1 MSQQSFIK
9 QVKSALSGGKAVN
22 GKAIVAMII
31 FGMIILTF
39 VLSDYSARNN
49 GTLGIGAAAEV
60 NGEIITLKEFQE
72 QENRI
77 AGYYAQFFG
86 GKIDNDFQRKQIR
99 SEAINELVNN
109 SLAAQAAE
117 GEKIFATDA
126 ELKKIIMED
135 LPYFKKD
142 GVFQSDLYKG
152 LLNANKLTPS
162 EFEKSLRAQAKTQR
176 IRQLFELGL
185 SSNRLEKD
193 LENELKSK
201 KINVAFVK
209 LNAEELKKSNLVSA
223 AEVSKKFA
231 DADFAKKVQDYY
243 TNTKGEF
250 ETPEQIKAS
259 HILIRTTEGNAD
271 SDALAK
277 AKMENIIKRLA
288 KEDFAKVAGQV
299 SEDPGSKAKN
309 GDLGY
314 FSKGRMVKEF
324 EEVAF
329 VTPVGKLS
337 PVIKT
342 PFGYHILKVMDKKPA
357 QTTSFEAAKT
367 AIASKLL
374 AEEKN
379 TEISKQLEEIVAKG
393 DLAAVNDFVAKHDLK
408 WTESG
413 YFDLTSE
420 QLPGS
425 TSAELFKAS
434 LELSKA
440 NPVNKAL
447 IREGDAQFL
456 LKLID
461 AKTMP
466 TATDV
471 VVKDAATENA
481 EKQKSLG
488 GYAKW
493 VSELRK
499 ASKVTTNDAIMEM
512 Q

>member
-9 QVKSALSGGKAVN
+9 QVKSALSGARAINAKAV
-22 GKAIVAMII
+22 VAMIV

-39 VLSDYSARNN
+39 VLSDYSSRQGGN
-49 GTLGIGAAAEV
+49 LGVGAAAEV
-60 NGEIITLKEFQE
+60 NGEIISLKEFQE
-72 QENRI
+72 QESRI
-77 AGYYAQFFG
+77 ASYYSQFFG
-86 GKIDNDFQRKQIR
+86 GQIDNEFQRKQIR

-152 LLNANKLTPS
+152 LLNANKLTPG
-162 EFEKSLRAQAKTQR
+162 EFEKGLRAQAKTQR

-209 LNAEELKKSNLVSA
+209 VNAEEIKKTVSA
-223 AEVSKKFA
+223 AEANKKLADPAFA
-231 DADFAKKVQDYY
+231 QKVQDYY

-259 HILIRTTEGNAD
+259 HILIRSTEGNAD
-271 SDALAK
+271 ADALAQ
-277 AKMENIIKRLA
+277 AKMKNIIERLA

-314 FSKGRMVKEF
+314 FSRGRMVKEF

-329 VTPVGKLS
+329 TTPVGKLS
-337 PVIKT
+337 GLIKT

-357 QTTSFEAAKT
+357 QVISFEAAKNG
-367 AIASKLL
+367 IATKLM
-374 AEEKN
+374 ADEKSL
-379 TEISKQLEEIVAKG
+379 EVSKQLEELAAKG
-393 DLAAVNDFVAKHDLK
+393 DAAVINAFVAAQGLK

-425 TSAELFKAS
+425 TSTELFNAS
-434 LELSKA
+434 LALSKA
-440 NPVNKAL
+440 VPVSKAL
-447 IREGDAQFL
+447 IREGDARFL
-456 LKLID
+456 LKLVD
-461 AKTMP
+461 AKNEAVVAAV
-466 TATDV
+466 TATG
-471 VVKDAATENA
+471 ATEA
-481 EKQKSLG
+481 QDKQKSLG
-488 GYAKW
+488 GYSKW

-499 ASKVTTNDAIMEM
+499 SAKVTTNQAIMEM

>member
-1 MSQQSFIK
+1 MSQQTFIK
-9 QVKSALSGGKAVN
+9 QVKASLAGGKAIN
-22 GKAIVAMII
+22 AKAIVAMII

-39 VLSDYSARNN
+39 VLSDYSTRK
-49 GTLGIGAAAEV
+49 GGGLGIGAAAEV
-60 NGEIITLKEFQE
+60 NGEIITVKEFQE

-77 AGYYAQFFG
+77 AQYYAQFFG
-86 GKIDNDFQRKQIR
+86 GKIDNEFQKKQIR

-162 EFEKSLRAQAKTQR
+162 EFEKGLRSQAKTQR

-201 KINVAFVK
+201 KINVAMVK
-209 LNAEELKKSNLVSA
+209 INAEEIKKSVTPAQVSA
-223 AEVSKKFA
+223 KMADPAFA
-231 DADFAKKVQDYY
+231 QKVQEYY
-243 TNTKGEF
+243 NNQKAEF
-250 ETPEQIKAS
+250 ETPEQVKAS
-259 HILIRTTEGNAD
+259 HILIRVTEGNAE
-271 SDALAK
+271 SDGIAK
-277 AKMENIIKRLA
+277 AKMENIVKRLE
-288 KEDFAKVAGQV
+288 KEDFGKVAAAV
-299 SEDPGSKAKN
+299 SEDPGSKTKN

-324 EEVAF
+324 EDVAF
-329 VTPVGKLS
+329 NTPVGKLS
-337 PVIKT
+337 TVIKT

-357 QTTSFEAAKT
+357 QVTSFEAAKSG
-367 AIASKLL
+367 IATKLVSD
-374 AEEKN
+374 EKVL
-379 TEISKQLEEIVAKG
+379 EVSKQLEELAAKG
-393 DLAAVNDFVAKHDLK
+393 DVAAINDFVAKSGLK

-413 YFDLTSE
+413 YFDLTAE
-420 QLPGS
+420 ALPGS
-425 TSAELFKAS
+425 TSPELFTQS
-434 LELSKA
+434 LSLSKA
-440 NPVNKAL
+440 APVAKAL
-447 IREGDAQFL
+447 VREGDAQFL
-456 LKLID
+456 LKLVD
-461 AKTMP
+461 VKSEA
-466 TATDV
+466 TAAV
-471 VVKDAATENA
+471 LNKDAAETA
-481 EKQKSLG
+481 EKQKSLS

-499 ASKVTTNDAIMEM
+499 SAKVTTNQALMEA

>member
-9 QVKSALSGGKAVN
+9 QVKSALSGGKAIN
-22 GKAIVAMII
+22 GKGIVAMII

-39 VLSDYSARNN
+39 VLSDYSTRKT
-49 GTLGIGAAAEV
+49 GGLGLGAAAEV

-72 QENRI
+72 QESRI
-77 AGYYAQFFG
+77 ANYYAQFFG
-86 GKIDNDFQRKQIR
+86 GKIDNEFQKKQIR

-152 LLNANKLTPS
+152 LLTQNKLTPS

-223 AEVSKKFA
+223 AEVSKKLA

-250 ETPEQIKAS
+250 ETPEQVKAS
-259 HILIRTTEGNAD
+259 HILIRVTEGSPD

-277 AKMENIIKRLA
+277 AKMDNIVKRLA

-324 EEVAF
+324 EDVAF

-337 PVIKT
+337 EVIKT
-342 PFGYHILKVMDKKPA
+342 PFGYHILKVYDKKPA
-357 QTTSFEAAKT
+357 QTTSFEAAKNG
-367 AIASKLL
+367 IASKLL
-374 AEEKN
+374 VDEKN
-379 TEISKQLEEIVAKG
+379 SEISKQLEELVAKG
-393 DLAAVNDFVAKHDLK
+393 DMAAINEFVAKHGLK

-420 QLPGS
+420 NLPGS

-447 IREGDAQFL
+447 IREGDAQYL
-456 LKLID
+456 LKLVD
-461 AKTMP
+461 AKT

-471 VVKDAATENA
+471 VVKDAAAETA

-499 ASKVTTNDAIMEM
+499 ASKVTTNQAIMEM

>member
-1 MSQQSFIK
+1 MSQQTFIK
-9 QVKSALSGGKAVN
+9 QVKNTLAGGKAIN
-22 GKAIVAMII
+22 AKAVVAMLI

-39 VLSDYSARNN
+39 VLSDYSTRK
-49 GTLGIGAAAEV
+49 GGHLGMGAAAEV

-77 AGYYAQFFG
+77 SSYYAQFFG
-86 GKIDNDFQRKQIR
+86 GKIDNDFQKKQIR

-162 EFEKSLRAQAKTQR
+162 EFEKGLRSQAKTAR

-209 LNAEELKKSNLVSA
+209 LNVDEVKKTVTPSEVSA
-223 AEVSKKFA
+223 KMADPAFA
-231 DADFAKKVQDYY
+231 QKVQDYY
-243 TNTKGEF
+243 NNTKGEF
-250 ETPEQIKAS
+250 ETPEQVKAS
-259 HILIRTTEGNAD
+259 HILIRTTEGNAE
-271 SDALAK
+271 SDGIAK
-277 AKMENIIKRLA
+277 AKMENIVKRLA

-329 VTPVGKLS
+329 TTPVGKVS
-337 PVIKT
+337 AVIKT

-357 QTTSFEAAKT
+357 QTTSFEAAKNG
-367 AIASKLL
+367 IATKLV
-374 AEEKN
+374 AEEK
-379 TEISKQLEEIVAKG
+379 TLTISKQLEE
-393 DLAAVNDFVAKHDLK
+393 LAAAGNAQAVNEFVTKNNLK

-413 YFDLTSE
+413 YFDLTAE

-425 TSAELFKAS
+425 QSPELFNAS
-434 LELSKA
+434 LGLSKA
-440 NPVNKAL
+440 APISKAL
-447 IREGDAQFL
+447 IREGDAQYL
-456 LKLID
+456 VKLVD
-461 AKTMP
+461 AKSEAS
-466 TATDV
+466 TAIV
-471 VVKDAATENA
+471 GKDAAETA

-493 VSELRK
+493 VSVLRK
-499 ASKVTTNDAIMEM
+499 DAKVTTNQALLEA

>member
-9 QVKSALSGGKAVN
+9 QIKASISGNKAINAKS
-22 GKAIVAMII
+22 IVAMIV

-39 VLSDYSARNN
+39 VLSDMSGRN
-49 GTLGIGAAAEV
+49 GASLGVGAAAEV

-77 AGYYAQFFG
+77 ASYYSQFFG
-86 GKIDNDFQRKQIR
+86 GKIDNEFQRKQIR

-109 SLAAQAAE
+109 SVAAQAAE
-117 GEKIFATDA
+117 SQKIFATDA

-152 LLNANKLTPS
+152 LLLQNRLTPG

-193 LENELKSK
+193 IENELKSK
-201 KINVAFVK
+201 KINVAYIK
-209 LNAEELKKSNLVSA
+209 LNAEEIKKTVTPAQVSA
-223 AEVSKKFA
+223 KSA
-231 DADFAKKVQDYY
+231 DAAFAQKIQDYY
-243 TNTKGEF
+243 NNQKAEF
-250 ETPEQIKAS
+250 ETPEQVKAS
-259 HILIRTTEGNAD
+259 HILIRTTEGSAE
-271 SDALAK
+271 SDGIAQ
-277 AKMENIIKRLA
+277 AKMQNIVQRLA

-324 EEVAF
+324 EDVAF
-329 VTPVGKLS
+329 TTPVGKLS
-337 PVIKT
+337 SVIKT

-357 QTTSFEAAKT
+357 QTTSFEAAKSG
-367 AIASKLL
+367 IATKLV
-374 AEEKN
+374 ADEKAL
-379 TEISKQLEEIVAKG
+379 EVSKQMEELAAKG
-393 DLAAVNDFVAKHDLK
+393 DLAAINEFAASNNLK

-413 YFDLTSE
+413 YFDLTAE
-420 QLPGS
+420 QLPGLTS
-425 TSAELFKAS
+425 TELFNQSLLLTKAT
-434 LELSKA
+434 
-440 NPVNKAL
+440 PVSKAL
-447 IREGDAQFL
+447 IREGDAQYL
-456 LKLID
+456 VKLVD
-461 AKTMP
+461 AKNETT
-466 TATDV
+466 TAV
-471 VVKDAATENA
+471 PLAKDAAESA

-488 GYAKW
+488 GYSKW

-499 ASKVTTNDAIMEM
+499 EAKVTTNQVLLDA

>member
-1 MSQQSFIK
+1 MSKPTFIK
-9 QVKSALSGGKAVN
+9 QVKTALSGGKAIN
-22 GKAIVAMII
+22 GKGIVAMVI

-39 VLSDYSARNN
+39 VLSDYSTR
-49 GTLGIGAAAEV
+49 GTGGLGIGAAAEV

-72 QENRI
+72 QESRI
-77 AGYYAQFFG
+77 ANYYAQFFG
-86 GKIDNDFQRKQIR
+86 GKIDNEFQIKQIR

-117 GEKIFATDA
+117 GQKIFATDA

-152 LLNANKLTPS
+152 LLTQNKLTPS

-193 LENELKSK
+193 LESELKSK

-223 AEVSKKFA
+223 AEVSKKLA
-231 DADFAKKVQDYY
+231 DPDFAKKVQDYY

-250 ETPEQIKAS
+250 ETPEQVKAS

-277 AKMENIIKRLA
+277 AKMENIVKRLA

-324 EEVAF
+324 EDVAF
-329 VTPVGKLS
+329 VTPVGKVS
-337 PVIKT
+337 EVIKT

-367 AIASKLL
+367 GIASKLL
-374 AEEKN
+374 ADEKN
-379 TEISKQLEEIVAKG
+379 TEISKQLEELVVKG
-393 DLAAVNDFVAKHDLK
+393 DVAAVNEFVAKHGLK

-420 QLPGS
+420 NLPGS

-440 NPVNKAL
+440 NPVSKAL

-456 LKLID
+456 LKLVD
-461 AKTMP
+461 AKTM
-466 TATDV
+466 ATDV
-471 VVKDAATENA
+471 VVKDAAAETA

-499 ASKVTTNDAIMEM
+499 SSKVTTNQAIMEM